1 MQASLINLFAQMRHM
16 QTMYHQYQAALQM
29 PGSSPQQRTALLAH
43 IGQLQPNINI
53 TNQQFT
59 QQLALAKSMLAANST
74 ADKVSEV
81 LDESQQAQVR
91 EWQKS
96 VDQTTRANSFKVR
109 ETGIY
114 QGREEMYRK
123 VLEGQRKHNAATTLA
138 MQRER
143 EAEKHWLAQPHPW
156 GRGYNGYGNGVT
168 STQHHH
174 HHHSNSG
181 GVTL

>member
-1 MQASLINLFAQMRHM
+1 MPTLASGAATATIQPL
-16 QTMYHQYQAALQM
+16 HQQPTTSLTTTADVTTPSNNNTNGQSLAGNFYLA
-29 PGSSPQQRTALLAH
+29 PPQPPPPPTVLA
-43 IGQLQPNINI
+43 
-53 TNQQFT
+53 
-59 QQLALAKSMLAANST
+59 

-168 STQHHH
+168 ATQHHH